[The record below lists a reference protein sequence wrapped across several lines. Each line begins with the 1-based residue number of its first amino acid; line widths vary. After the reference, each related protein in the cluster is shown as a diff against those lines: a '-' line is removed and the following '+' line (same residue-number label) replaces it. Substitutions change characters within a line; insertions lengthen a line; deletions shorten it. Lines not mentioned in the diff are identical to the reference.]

1 MRRFISVFLTLIFSV
16 IGMSCGGDA
25 GTEIEGTWRLT
36 AVSVTTSEGTVDI
49 DNPGLGRLILRD
61 GQYSQVWMQSNRLYS
76 VPPTNL
82 EKIDAFDSFD
92 ASAGSYA
99 YTEGRLT
106 LTPQIARDPSGINES
121 TITSVTL
128 DGNTMRRTRER
139 PNTENRQELLTWTS
153 TYTRI
158 Q

>member
-1 MRRFISVFLTLIFSV
+1 MRRSILISLTLICGV
-16 IGMSCGGDA
+16 IGMSCNGDA
-25 GTEIEGTWRLT
+25 GTGVEGTWQLT
-36 AVSVTTSEGTVDI
+36 AISVTTSEGTVDI
-49 DNPGLGRLILRD
+49 DNPGLGRLMLRN

-76 VPPTNL
+76 APPTNL

-99 YTEGRLT
+99 YTDGRLT

-121 TITSVTL
+121 TTPSVTL
-128 DGNTMRRTRER
+128 NGNTIRRTRER
-139 PNTENRQELLTWTS
+139 PNTINRQELLTWTS
-153 TYTRI
+153 TYTRV